1 MKITSKWRRKNKRK
15 VVKKSLKWF
24 YEKQSQP
31 WGSGACGKR
40 GVNNFN
46 KNSHSCDCGFIS
58 R

>member
-46 KNSHSCDCGFIS
+46 
-58 R
+58 